1 LDVLDRQLG
10 HLVRLVD
17 DLLDVSRITTGKLE
31 LRSEPVKIIEALE
44 HAVERVEPEIQH
56 KCQELSVEV
65 AGDGLVVEGDAMR
78 LTQIF
83 SNLLHNASKFTERG
97 GKIALRAWRSGSE
110 VEVSVRDTGEGIAP
124 EMLEKIYD
132 LFSQG
137 DRSLERRHGG
147 LGIGLTIVKR
157 LVELHQG
164 SVVARSDGPGAGSEF
179 TVRLPLPAVAEAHA
193 QRAEVDREPAGEPQ
207 RILVVDDNPDSLE
220 SLSLL
225 LAFSGNEVRTAS
237 DGVTA
242 VAAAEAFRPEV
253 VLLDVGMPNMNGYD
267 ACRLIRGQEW
277 GRNVLLIALTGWG
290 QEEDRARSH
299 AAGFDQHFVKPVDP
313 KVLIRYLRRHSA
325 KREEL
330 RNGHVG

>member
-1 LDVLDRQLG
+1 
-10 HLVRLVD
+10 
-17 DLLDVSRITTGKLE
+17 
-31 LRSEPVKIIEALE
+31 VKIVEALE
-44 HAVERVEPEIQH
+44 HAVERVEPEFQQ

-65 AGDGLVVEGDAMR
+65 AGDGLAVEGDAMR

-110 VEVSVRDTGEGIAP
+110 VEVSVSDTGEGIAP

-137 DRSLERRHGG
+137 DRSLERHHGG

-179 TVRLPLPAVAEAHA
+179 TVRLPLPAVGEAHA
-193 QRAEVDREPAGEPQ
+193 RRAEVDKEPAGEPQ

-242 VAAAEAFRPEV
+242 VAVAEAFRPEV

-330 RNGHVG
+330 RSGGG

>member
-1 LDVLDRQLG
+1 M
-10 HLVRLVD
+10 
-17 DLLDVSRITTGKLE
+17 
-31 LRSEPVKIIEALE
+31 KIVEALE
-44 HAVERVEPEIQH
+44 HAVERVAPEIEH
-56 KCQELSVEV
+56 KGQELSVEV
-65 AGDGLVVEGDAMR
+65 AGDELVVDGDAMR

-124 EMLEKIYD
+124 ELLERIYD

-179 TVRLPLPAVAEAHA
+179 TVRLPLPAVVE
-193 QRAEVDREPAGEPQ
+193 QRARREEVDDEAAGSPSASSWWTTIPTAS
-207 RILVVDDNPDSLE
+207 RASRCLLE
-220 SLSLL
+220 
-225 LAFSGNEVRTAS
+225 FSGNEVRTAT
-237 DGVTA
+237 DGVAA
-242 VAAAEAFRPEV
+242 VAAAEAFRPDV

-267 ACRLIRGQEW
+267 ACRLIRSQEW
-277 GRNVLLIALTGWG
+277 GRNMLLIALTGWG
-290 QEEDRARSH
+290 QEEDRARSQRGGLRPALREADRSEG
-299 AAGFDQHFVKPVDP
+299 AAPLPRAGTP
-313 KVLIRYLRRHSA
+313 RSA
-325 KREEL
+325 KSSAA
-330 RNGHVG
+330 